1 MRFKRKDYPY
11 DFDANGDTKTY
22 DIGEALDN
30 RFEIDPYSYSG
41 VIEALEQRVNNQTFL
56 LMALIKILP
65 EKAKIKLM
73 DSLGYEL
80 ADRSDNNEKR

>member
-1 MRFKRKDYPY
+1 MRFTRKDYSY
-11 DFDANGDTKTY
+11 DFDANGDIKTY

-56 LMALIKILP
+56 LRALIEILP
-65 EKAKIKLM
+65 DRAKIKLM

-80 ADRSDNNEKR
+80 TDGQEDK